1 MRWQLGSSTGTIIA
15 GIAGS
20 SGANSN
26 QLNNPTGIMLDQWQN
41 LYVDDRSNNRIQF
54 FCNGS
59 LTAITIAGNGTGG
72 TIFSSPYDFT
82 LDSRLNLYVADC
94 SGNRVI
100 KFAKL

>member
-15 GIAGS
+15 GVAGS
-20 SGANSN
+20 SGVNSN
-26 QLNNPTGIMLDQWQN
+26 QLNSPTGIMLDQWQN
-41 LYVDDRSNNRIQF
+41 LYVDDRSNGRIQL

-59 LTAITIAGNGTGG
+59 LTAITIAGTGAGG

-82 LDSRLNLYVADC
+82 LDSHLNLYVADC